1 MGVNRS
7 AVSFSRVLFFS
18 IMIQGGTAKYQ
29 DSFTADETMK
39 RSRMRRF
46 LSYPV

>member
-7 AVSFSRVLFFS
+7 AVSFSRVLFLS
-18 IMIQGGTAKYQ
+18 IILGGTAKYQ
-29 DSFTADETMK
+29 HSFTADVTME

-46 LSYPV
+46 LSYPVK